1 MAERHIFI
9 WTGGQLDRGD
19 ESGRLAEALPLLPAP
34 APLLRA
40 AQIQYYWGDTK
51 FDIWAT
57 ACSVR
62 TTAWGVAEMTWLH
75 CKAMH
80 VPEIKPDEPTNLA
93 TVLIPVYYVTSIQ
106 PGPTFRLSRSQPSE
120 ELAIFPPNRPA
131 PEKRLALEEVER
143 CLTALLAPE
152 RN

>member
-1 MAERHIFI
+1 MAGRRIFI
-9 WTGGQLDRGD
+9 WTGGQP
-19 ESGRLAEALPLLPAP
+19 ESADGSSQLAEALPLLPPP
-34 APLLRA
+34 APLRRA
-40 AQIQYYWGDTK
+40 AHIEYHWGVTK

-62 TTAWGVAEMTWLH
+62 TTPWGRAQMTWLH

-80 VPEIKPDEPTNLA
+80 VPEITPDQPTNLV
-93 TVLIPVYYVTSIQ
+93 TVLIPADYVTRIQ

-120 ELAIFPPNRPA
+120 ELAIFPPNQLA
-131 PEKRLALEEVER
+131 PVECLALAEVER
-143 CLTALLAPE
+143 LLAALLAPE